1 MSDSAE
7 SQMPTVLIEFT
18 VREDVLVDFAGM
30 YPNVRRVPLALA
42 GEKDRKGSPCRYL
55 FGPIPVG

>member
-1 MSDSAE
+1 M
-7 SQMPTVLIEFT
+7 IEFT
-18 VREDVLVDFAGM
+18 VREEVLVDFAGM

-42 GEKDRKGSPCRYL
+42 SEKGRKGSPLRHL